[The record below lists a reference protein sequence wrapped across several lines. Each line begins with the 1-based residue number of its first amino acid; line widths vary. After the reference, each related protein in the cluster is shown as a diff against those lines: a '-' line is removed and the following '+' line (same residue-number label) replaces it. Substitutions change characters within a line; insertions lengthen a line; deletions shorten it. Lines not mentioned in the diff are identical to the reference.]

1 MTAEA
6 WRPAGYLA
14 ICWSIQFSFAG
25 VKAKEAGWTGSLIYI
40 LINLALGWFS
50 HWLERKLRT
59 RRGGGKVV
67 QIDPAAQSD
76 LMAARQQIEIL
87 DAPGID
93 EFKKS

>member
-1 MTAEA
+1 MRPFTNALPHHEA
-6 WRPAGYLA
+6 FRSTWLVARPA
-14 ICWSIQFSFAG
+14 
-25 VKAKEAGWTGSLIYI
+25 
-40 LINLALGWFS
+40 S